1 MPDKKITV
9 KSLNE
14 NRTKA
19 CLLLHG
25 VIELLPPAK
34 KNHPYRIE
42 MNKTTGHTRCNR
54 LPKRVNSNYYNLY
67 IFPER
72 AQIEKKCMDNED
84 IRRMLTQ
91 FDRLAIIINPE
102 FKRGL

>member
-14 NRTKA
+14 NRTKTRI
-19 CLLLHG
+19 LYNG
-25 VIELLPPAK
+25 VIDLLPPAK

-42 MNKTTGHTRCNR
+42 MSKVTGQIRCNR
-54 LPKRVNSNYYNLY
+54 LPKRVNSNYCNLH
-67 IFPER
+67 IFPDEILVEQKFR
-72 AQIEKKCMDNED
+72 DDD
-84 IRRMLTQ
+84 IRRMLTE
-91 FDRLAIIINPE
+91 FDKLATKINPE